1 MDELFSYRLSKLV
14 LSNIVIFFASFLSLF
29 LFRKLAKVVNLV
41 DVPSERKN
49 HKGRIP
55 LVGGVAIFVIVCG
68 YLWLSDNGMT
78 NIDVYLICA
87 ISLLIIGVIDDLI
100 DVSFKL
106 RLVVQ
111 AGVAFAMIYFA
122 GLSLSQV
129 GNLIGPFELNIGL
142 FGVIATLIAV
152 VGAINAFNMVDGID
166 GLLGGL
172 ATVSFSSMAI
182 LFYFAGH
189 VELFAFSIAVVVA
202 TLPYILMNLGV
213 PFGRRFKIFMGDAG
227 STVIGFTVVWL
238 LLEGSQGSVVA
249 IRPVTALWIAA
260 IPIMDAVSTIM
271 RRIKKG
277 QSPFKPDREH
287 LHHILQRLGV
297 GPKMTLFVICSIA
310 SLFALVG
317 ILAQLNSI
325 PDYFMFYGFILCQVL
340 YNQIMHNI
348 WKITVIARKLLNVPH
363 KQEQKENEERTGL

>member
-1 MDELFSYRLSKLV
+1 MV

-29 LFRKLAKVVNLV
+29 CFRKLAKVVNLV

-68 YLWLSDNGMT
+68 YLWLSNNGMA
-78 NIDVYLICA
+78 NIDIYLICA
-87 ISLLIIGVIDDLI
+87 VSLLIIGVIDDLI

-129 GNLIGPFELNIGL
+129 GNLLGPFELNIGA
-142 FGVIATLIAV
+142 FGVLATVIAV

-182 LFYFAGH
+182 LFYLAGH
-189 VELFAFSIAVVVA
+189 VELFSFSVTIVVA

-213 PFGRRFKIFMGDAG
+213 PFGKRFKIFMGDAG

-238 LLEGSQGSVVA
+238 LLEGSQGNSVA
-249 IRPVTALWIAA
+249 INPVTALWIAA

-277 QSPFKPDREH
+277 HSPFKPDREH

-297 GPKMTLFVICSIA
+297 GPKMTLFIICLIA
-310 SLFALVG
+310 SLFALIG
-317 ILAQLNSI
+317 ILAQFKGV

-340 YNQIMHNI
+340 YNQVMHNI
-348 WKITVIARKLLNVPH
+348 WKLTVVGRKLLNVPQ
-363 KQEQKENEERTGL
+363 KQESKENEERAES

>member
-1 MDELFSYRLSKLV
+1 MV
-14 LSNIVIFFASFLSLF
+14 LSNIIIFFAAFLSLF
-29 LFRKLAKVVNLV
+29 IFRKLAKIINLV
-41 DVPSERKN
+41 DTPNERKN

-55 LVGGVAIFVIVCG
+55 LVGGVAIFVIVCC
-68 YLWLSDNGMT
+68 YLWLSGNGMT
-78 NIDVYLICA
+78 NVGVYLICA
-87 ISLLIIGVIDDLI
+87 VSLLVIGVIDDLI

-111 AGVAFAMIYFA
+111 AGVAFAMIFFA
-122 GLSLSQV
+122 DLMLSQV
-129 GNLIGPFELNIGL
+129 GTLVGPFELNIGM
-142 FGVIATLIAV
+142 FGIVATVIAV

-172 ATVSFSSMAI
+172 ATVSFSSMAV
-182 LFYFAGH
+182 LFYLAGLT
-189 VELFAFSIAVVVA
+189 ELFAFTIAIVVA
-202 TLPYILMNLGV
+202 TLPYILMNLGI
-213 PFGRRFKIFMGDAG
+213 PLGRRFKVFMGDAG

-249 IRPVTALWIAA
+249 IDPVTALWIAA

-297 GPKMTLFVICSIA
+297 GPKMTLLVICSIA

-317 ILAQLNSI
+317 IFGQLYNV
-325 PDYFMFYGFILCQVL
+325 PDYVMFYGFIFCQLV
-340 YNQIMHNI
+340 YNQIMVNI
-348 WKITVIARKLLNVPH
+348 WKITVLVRKFFGISK
-363 KQEQKENEERTGL
+363 KQEANESEERVG